1 MLAMVEAER
10 RKRRASSALSFRG
23 AAQEAQEIQQSEWI
37 ISGPAETGKTFA
49 SMYRLH
55 TLMQQYP
62 KARAVIVRKVR
73 MWLYETALK
82 TWERVVEHGSLKPKK
97 YGGVRP
103 FLYVYPNGSQVYI
116 AGLDVSGSVLSGEF
130 DFVYVNQTEELDIKD
145 WETLTTRTT
154 GRGSVAPY
162 TMLFGDCNPGDEEHW
177 ILSRAQ
183 AGNLKLLR
191 SYHKDNPSLYK
202 DGDWTAQGHRTMQTL
217 QSLTGSRYAKLFL
230 GEWIRDD
237 GPESFLPSLAM
248 WDQCQSDDIPR
259 LSNRQPM
266 VIALDAA
273 ITGDT
278 FAMVGVTRDPDNNEE
293 STIVRLARVWIPNN
307 QPLDYQ
313 EIEREIRDVLNRYN
327 VVQIAYDPYQLHYF
341 AQRLNDVVWTEP
353 FNQGSDRLESDMTL
367 RTLIIQ
373 RRIKHDGTH
382 AVIREHLANADAK
395 VDESG
400 HKLRIVKRAA
410 HLKIDAAVALAMA
423 NYRTLELNMW

>member
-1 MLAMVEAER
+1 MMALVEAE
-10 RKRRASSALSFRG
+10 KRRRATHKPLSFRG
-23 AAQEAQEIQQSEWI
+23 AAAEAQEITNPEWI

-55 TLMQQYP
+55 TLLQQYP

-82 TWERVVEHGSLKPKK
+82 TWDRVTEYGMKPKK

-130 DFVYVNQTEELDIKD
+130 DFVYVNQAEELDVTD

-177 ILSRAQ
+177 ILSRSQ

-191 SYHKDNPSLYK
+191 SYHKDNPSLYQN
-202 DGDWTAQGHRTMQTL
+202 DDWTVQGRRTIQTL

-230 GEWIRDD
+230 GEWVRDD
-237 GPESFLPSLAM
+237 GPESFLPALAM
-248 WDQCQSDDIPR
+248 WDQCQSANIPQ
-259 LSNRQPM
+259 LTDRQPM
-266 VIALDAA
+266 VLALDAA

-278 FAMVGVTRDPDNNEE
+278 FAMVGVTRDPANVE
-293 STIVRLARVWIPNN
+293 STIVRLSRVWIPDNKA
-307 QPLDYQ
+307 LDYQ
-313 EIEREIRDVLNRYN
+313 VIEQEIRDVLKRFN

-341 AQRLNDVVWTEP
+341 AQRLNDVVWTEA
-353 FNQGSDRLESDMTL
+353 FNQGSERLESDMTL
-367 RTLIIQ
+367 RIMIIQ
-373 RRIKHDGTH
+373 RRIQHDGTH
-382 AVIREHLANADAK
+382 TVIREHLANADAK